1 MTITTH
7 LITFGASAVQFPVDA
22 PGLCR
27 VFCEPL
33 RTNAN
38 ICYVGTSNVTN
49 DGSGTGVIQEIAE
62 PSATATVPC
71 DNYDLEN
78 NESDDTI
85 DPSQLWA
92 HGTTGQKLKVTYY
105 QN

>member
-7 LITFGASAVQFPVDA
+7 LITFGAAPVQFPTDA
-22 PGLCR
+22 PGLAR

-33 RTNAN
+33 RSNTH
-38 ICYVGTSNVTN
+38 ISYVGVSTVTN
-49 DGSGTGVIQEIAE
+49 TGTGVGVIKEIAA
-62 PSATATVPC
+62 PPAATVPC
-71 DNYDLEN
+71 DNYDLQ
-78 NESDDTI
+78 NEASDDTI

-92 HGTTGQKLKVTYY
+92 HGAAGEKLKVSYY